1 MRQIRT
7 SDMVCP
13 YCKAVNLCVPHSS
26 YERTMISF
34 SNGKRTESI
43 VTVPRCKCNCGRTHA
58 LIPDVLIPF
67 SSYSLRFILTILW
80 KFTIRKC
87 SVQAFCEKYYI
98 SVSTI
103 YKWIHM
109 FIRHYSLFAGVLDE
123 ISSLSVSAL
132 SRIGDTDF
140 FPHIFFRRFGFS
152 FLQQQRITT
161 QSGTSPGF
169 TLF

>member
-1 MRQIRT
+1 
-7 SDMVCP
+7 
-13 YCKAVNLCVPHSS
+13 
-26 YERTMISF
+26 
-34 SNGKRTESI
+34 
-43 VTVPRCKCNCGRTHA
+43 
-58 LIPDVLIPF
+58 
-67 SSYSLRFILTILW
+67 
-80 KFTIRKC
+80 
-87 SVQAFCEKYYI
+87 
-98 SVSTI
+98 
-103 YKWIHM
+103 M

-140 FPHIFFRRFGFS
+140 FPQIFFRRFGFS